1 MGNGMGIEWIAVG
14 IVMAGGA
21 VFVGFP
27 VGVGVGYAWRARIS
41 RMRRLQAT
49 EEQRRTKIDRELA
62 RLDAMRAEHPD
73 GNPPEEAV
81 SADANSSGSTI
92 AEAIDVG
99 KEKVRRV
106 RRARRKVIR
115 SSTEVAKRTARDGT
129 ARKAPR
135 KVKLKV
141 ITGDV
146 VQEPEQDRGQA
157 H

>member
-1 MGNGMGIEWIAVG
+1 MGIEWIAVG

-21 VFVGFP
+21 VFFGFP

-41 RMRRLQAT
+41 RMRRLQVA

-62 RLDAMRAEHPD
+62 RLDATRAERPD

-81 SADANSSGSTI
+81 SANANSSDSAI
-92 AEAIDVG
+92 AEAFDVG
-99 KEKVRRV
+99 KDKV
-106 RRARRKVIR
+106 RRARRRVIPTG
-115 SSTEVAKRTARDGT
+115 TEVAKRT

-146 VQEPEQDRGQA
+146 VQEPEQDRKQA

>member
-1 MGNGMGIEWIAVG
+1 MGNGMGIEWIAIG

-27 VGVGVGYAWRARIS
+27 VGLGVGYAWRARKS
-41 RMRRLQAT
+41 RMRRIQFA

-62 RLDAMRAEHPD
+62 RLDVMRAERPD
-73 GNPPEEAV
+73 GNPQEAV
-81 SADANSSGSTI
+81 SPDANSSDITI

-99 KEKVRRV
+99 KDKV
-106 RRARRKVIR
+106 RRARRKVTP
-115 SSTEVAKRTARDGT
+115 SGTEVAKRTAR
-129 ARKAPR
+129 KASR

-146 VQEPEQDRGQA
+146 VQEPEQDRKQA

>member
-1 MGNGMGIEWIAVG
+1 MDIEWIAVG

-41 RMRRLQAT
+41 RMRRLQAA
-49 EEQRRTKIDRELA
+49 EEQRRAKIDRELA
-62 RLDAMRAEHPD
+62 RLNATRAEHPD

-81 SADANSSGSTI
+81 SADSSGSAI

-99 KEKVRRV
+99 KDKV
-106 RRARRKVIR
+106 RRARRKVIP
-115 SSTEVAKRTARDGT
+115 SGTEVAKRT

-141 ITGDV
+141 ITSDV

>member
-1 MGNGMGIEWIAVG
+1 MGTGMGIEWIAVG

-27 VGVGVGYAWRARIS
+27 VGVGVGYAWRARKS
-41 RMRRLQAT
+41 RMRRIQFA

-62 RLDAMRAEHPD
+62 RLDATRAERPD

-81 SADANSSGSTI
+81 SANANSSDSAI

-99 KEKVRRV
+99 KDKV
-106 RRARRKVIR
+106 RRARRKVIPTG
-115 SSTEVAKRTARDGT
+115 TEVAKRT

-146 VQEPEQDRGQA
+146 VQEPGQDRGQA

>member
-1 MGNGMGIEWIAVG
+1 MGNGMDIEWIAVG
-14 IVMAGGA
+14 IVLACGA
-21 VFVGFP
+21 VFAGFP

-41 RMRRLQAT
+41 RMRRLQAA
-49 EEQRRTKIDRELA
+49 EEQRRAKIDHELA
-62 RLDAMRAEHPD
+62 QLNAMRAEHRD

-81 SADANSSGSTI
+81 SADANSSDSAI

-99 KEKVRRV
+99 KDKV
-106 RRARRKVIR
+106 RRARRKVIP
-115 SSTEVAKRTARDGT
+115 SGTEVAKRTARDGT

-146 VQEPEQDRGQA
+146 AQEPKQDRGQA

>member
-1 MGNGMGIEWIAVG
+1 MGIEWIAVG
-14 IVMAGGA
+14 IVIAGGA

-27 VGVGVGYAWRARIS
+27 VGVGVGYAWRARKS
-41 RMRRLQAT
+41 RMRRLQAA
-49 EEQRRTKIDRELA
+49 EEQRRAKIDRELA
-62 RLDAMRAEHPD
+62 QLQAMRAGHPD

-81 SADANSSGSTI
+81 SADANSSDGAI

-99 KEKVRRV
+99 KDKV
-106 RRARRKVIR
+106 RRARRKAIR
-115 SSTEVAKRTARDGT
+115 SGTGVAKRTARNGA

-146 VQEPEQDRGQA
+146 VQEPEQDREQL

>member
-1 MGNGMGIEWIAVG
+1 MGNGMDIEWIAVG

-27 VGVGVGYAWRARIS
+27 AGVGVGYAWRARIS
-41 RMRRLQAT
+41 RRRRLQAA
-49 EEQRRTKIDRELA
+49 EEQRRSKIDRELA
-62 RLDAMRAEHPD
+62 QLNAMRAEHPD
-73 GNPPEEAV
+73 GNLPEEAV
-81 SADANSSGSTI
+81 SADANSSGSAI
-92 AEAIDVG
+92 AEAIDDG
-99 KEKVRRV
+99 KGKV
-106 RRARRKVIR
+106 RRARRKVIP
-115 SSTEVAKRTARDGT
+115 SGTEVAKRTARDGT

>member
-1 MGNGMGIEWIAVG
+1 MGSGMSIEWIAVG

-27 VGVGVGYAWRARIS
+27 VGIWVGYAWRARLS
-41 RMRRLQAT
+41 RMRRLQAA
-49 EEQRRTKIDRELA
+49 EEQRRAKIDRELA
-62 RLDAMRAEHPD
+62 RLDDMRAEHPG
-73 GNPPEEAV
+73 GNSLEEAV
-81 SADANSSGSTI
+81 SADANSSGAI
-92 AEAIDVG
+92 AEAMNVG
-99 KEKVRRV
+99 KDKA
-106 RRARRKVIR
+106 RRARRKVIP
-115 SSTEVAKRTARDGT
+115 SVTEVAKRSARDGT

-157 H
+157 Q